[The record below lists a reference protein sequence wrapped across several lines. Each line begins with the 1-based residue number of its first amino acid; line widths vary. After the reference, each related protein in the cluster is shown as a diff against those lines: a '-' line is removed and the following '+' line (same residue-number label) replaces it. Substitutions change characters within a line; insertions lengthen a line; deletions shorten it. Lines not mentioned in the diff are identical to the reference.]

1 MERRKSRASLD
12 PSAVVKAAAWAWYQR
27 GSGSEGKS
35 ISDFDATRARHA
47 PIPSRYK
54 LEAMKMAEE
63 GPEKKLEAMRMAEE
77 GPEKK
82 LEAMKMAEEG
92 PEKKLEAMRMA
103 EEGPEKKLEA
113 MKMAEEGPEKELSSS
128 TASSPTSP
136 SNLSHNSLFDTYE
149 IDRISQQL
157 DYLIERSSK
166 GIIAGNNNN
175 ESRKKKK
182 KKKVIIKGFWGRHAI
197 VCGTRDD
204 VLETV
209 MVPAAAGNRK
219 SKW

>member
-1 MERRKSRASLD
+1 MERRKSRAASLD

-35 ISDFDATRARHA
+35 ISEFDARRGRHA

-92 PEKKLEAMRMA
+92 PEKKLEAMR
-103 EEGPEKKLEA
+103 
-113 MKMAEEGPEKELSSS
+113 MAEEGPEKELSSS

-182 KKKVIIKGFWGRHAI
+182 KKVIIKGFWGRHAI

-209 MVPAAAGNRK
+209 IVPPAAAGNRK